1 MTTAAHQELSVSA
14 ARIRPR
20 TGRSTRAA
28 LAAIGVIAALTATG
42 LGASSA
48 SAGSHTVVTGHTGS
62 GKPTMAAGDGR
73 LYVAYAG
80 SSGTAAAKEL
90 VFAYSTSPATQAP
103 VLTKIANGERLPE
116 GSGPALDDN
125 RQTRYGSFGPGV
137 FLAWPDGK
145 SGNTLTAAYYNGTT
159 LGCRTAFPGITTPFS
174 PALAHDLS
182 GHRYLA
188 WTDPAGLLNVAQL
201 SSSGCAS
208 TNTMTLVNRTTLHDV
223 SLTGPALGWDEN
235 ECCSFLGIM
244 LGWVDRGHDLRI
256 ATYDDTPVLKNRAGV
271 NSPVDAVGAPELISQ
286 DSDNYLAWRG
296 ANGHVFS
303 AHSQGCSPS
312 CFQNPDSDLP
322 ATGTGGVAAQGVWLR
337 AWFDGTGH
345 LVFYSPSFT

>member
-14 ARIRPR
+14 ARFRPR
-20 TGRSTRAA
+20 TGRAT
-28 LAAIGVIAALTATG
+28 LVAIGVIAALTATG

-48 SAGSHTVVTGHTGS
+48 SADPSTVVTGHTGS

-80 SSGTAAAKEL
+80 SSGASATKEL
-90 VFAYSTSPATQAP
+90 IFAYSTSPANQAP

-125 RQTRYGSFGPGV
+125 RQTLYGPFGPGV
-137 FLAWPDGK
+137 FLAWPDGNA
-145 SGNTLTAAYYNGTT
+145 GNTLTAAYYKGTG
-159 LGCRTAFPGITTPFS
+159 LVCPTAFNRISTPFS
-174 PALAHDLS
+174 PAMAHDLS

-188 WTDPAGLLNVAQL
+188 WTDSAGLLNVAQL
-201 SSSGCAS
+201 NSTGCAGP
-208 TNTMTLVNRTTLHDV
+208 NTLSLVNRTTLHDV

-235 ECCSFLGIM
+235 VCCSFLGIM

-256 ATYDDTPVLKNRAGV
+256 ATYDDTPVLKKRAGV
-271 NSPVDAVGAPELISQ
+271 DSPVDVVGAPDLISQ

-296 ANGHVFS
+296 VNGHVFS
-303 AHSQGCSPS
+303 AHSQGCTPS
-312 CFQNPDSDLP
+312 CFQSPDSDLP
-322 ATGTGGVAAQGVWLR
+322 ATGTVTTMIVPIER
-337 AWFDGTGH
+337 ATASCIPA
-345 LVFYSPSFT
+345 SPAEL